1 MPILQFL
8 LTSNSLAYSAEKDS
22 EEWIL
27 VPDAVFQ
34 RNYQRFE
41 VLLGSDTYD
50 GFGLEC
56 SVTIKQRTPNNI
68 ACADKLAHLALQA
81 SNGKLD
87 AKIVDGCV
95 GTIALPYSTE
105 YHIPPHF
112 QIIVLLPTDAFFRIQ
127 EHLEKYTCYL
137 SLETDPFEVGL
148 IYGDDPDG
156 NDLRWLLDK
165 VEVAIA
171 KSMSLQFKPR

>member
-8 LTSNSLAYSAEKDS
+8 LTSNSFAYSAEKDS

-41 VLLGSDTYD
+41 VLLGADTYD
-50 GFGLEC
+50 GFDLEC
-56 SVTIKQRTPNNI
+56 SVTIKQRTPNNL
-68 ACADKLAHLALQA
+68 AWADKLAHLALQA

-87 AKIVDGCV
+87 ANIIDGCV
-95 GTIALPYSTE
+95 GTIALGYSIQH
-105 YHIPPHF
+105 HIPPHF
-112 QIIVLLPTDAFFRIQ
+112 KIIVLLPADAIFRIQ
-127 EHLEKYTCYL
+127 EYLEKYTCYL
-137 SLETDPFEVGL
+137 SLETDPFEAGL
-148 IYGDDPDG
+148 IHGDDPDG
-156 NDLRWLLDK
+156 NDIRWLVDK

-171 KSMSLQFKPR
+171 KSMSLQLKPR